1 MAFNT
6 LGPRGRYEYTSDTG
20 NTYTIETDVD
30 LATAAGLTP
39 AGSPEAP
46 PLPKGLSPRV
56 VFVQA
61 TVAGRLARKNLIVN
75 ADSALYTDS
84 RQTVTID
91 GTQGTTTGRKG
102 ESLSF

>member
-20 NTYTIETDVD
+20 QTYTIETDVD
-30 LATAAGLTP
+30 LATAAGLPT

-46 PLPKGLSPRV
+46 PPPRGFSPRV

-61 TVAGRLARKNLIVN
+61 TVNGRIARKNLVVN
-75 ADSALYTDS
+75 ADSPLFTDS
-84 RQTVTID
+84 RQAVTID
-91 GTQGTTTGRKG
+91 GTAGTTTGRKG
-102 ESLSF
+102 ESLSY